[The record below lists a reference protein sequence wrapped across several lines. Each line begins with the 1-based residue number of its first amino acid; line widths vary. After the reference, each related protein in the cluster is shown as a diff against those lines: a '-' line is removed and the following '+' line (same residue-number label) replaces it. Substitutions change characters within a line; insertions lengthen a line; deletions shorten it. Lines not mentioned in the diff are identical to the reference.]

1 MYVTSVPNRGS
12 PPAVLLRESYRDEGK
27 VKTRTLANL
36 SHWPEHKVETL
47 KRALKGLPPAIDLS
61 EAFEITRSL
70 PHGHVAAVLGS
81 AQRLGMQ
88 ELIDATP
95 SRKRDL
101 VAAMLVA
108 QVIGPGSKLATARGL
123 RTETATSSLGQVL
136 GVTGCDEDDLY
147 AAMDWALQR
156 KDAIESALAAR
167 HLASGTLVLY
177 DVSSAAFEGRTCPL
191 GAIGHPKDGVKGRL
205 QIVYG
210 LLCSTAGIPIAIEV
224 FEGNTAD
231 PKTLAAQISK
241 LKDRFALSRVCLVGD
256 RGMLT
261 NARIRDELGPAQLD
275 WISALRAPQIKTLV
289 EDGALQ
295 LSLFDEQDL
304 LEINSPEFPG
314 ERLVCCHNPVLAEER
329 ARKRGELLAATE
341 KELIPIA
348 AATGRDKRPLR
359 GKDKIALRVGKV
371 INHYKMAKH
380 FTLEI
385 TDESFTF
392 TRNTEAIAA
401 EAALDGIYVLRTSL
415 PEQTL
420 TQHDVVARY
429 KNLADVERFFRT
441 LNTEL
446 DVRPIR
452 HRLAD
457 RVRAHMFLRMLSYYI
472 SWHMKQAPGPNAVR
486 RQRQTRRGRQ
496 TRQSRCRSTTLR
508 HRTGQGR
515 AQTHHGQHPGAQ
527 LHQPARRPGH
537 HLRQQHPTRR
547 RHTSL
552 HHDHHPHPTTAASL
566 RTPRRLPSPRP
577 SVVSTTT
584 HQTTKPQVNTPTRQH
599 NRGNF
604 GLVSGSAR
612 RSVVPMRSLRT
623 ICSGLWRFLV
633 AMILSSFPENV
644 GRKTLISH
652 GSTDRGRANLSLHS
666 AAPLQSRLPYT
677 CPLSFPP
684 RSLVP
689 TRLAKLTTRC
699 PSRPGIIPLPRQ
711 DTACTECSESGRLGA
726 GNGMRLPTR

>member
-36 SHWPEHKVETL
+36 SHWPERKVETL
-47 KRALKGLPPAIDLS
+47 KRALKGLPPAIELS

-81 AQRLGMQ
+81 AQHLGMQ

-101 VAAMLVA
+101 VTAMLVA
-108 QVIGPGSKLATARGL
+108 HVIGPGSKLATARGL
-123 RTETATSSLGQVL
+123 RAETATSSLGQVL

-156 KDAIESALAAR
+156 KEAIENSLAAR
-167 HLASGTLVLY
+167 HLANGTLVLY

-275 WISALRAPQIKTLV
+275 WISALRAPQIKALV

-371 INHYKMAKH
+371 VNHYKMAKH

-472 SWHMKQAPGPNAVR
+472 SWHMKQALAPILFHDHDKPAAAAKRTNPVAAA
-486 RQRQTRRGRQ
+486 QRSDTALAKAARKH
-496 TRQSRCRSTTLR
+496 TT
-508 HRTGQGR
+508 QGTPVHSFTSLL
-515 AQTHHGQHPGAQ
+515 ADLATICANHI
-527 LHQPARRPGH
+527 QPAN
-537 HLRQQHPTRR
+537 
-547 RHTSL
+547 
-552 HHDHHPHPTTAASL
+552 D
-566 RTPRRLPSPRP
+566 
-577 SVVSTTT
+577 
-584 HQTTKPQVNTPTRQH
+584 TPT
-599 NRGNF
+599 F
-604 GLVSGSAR
+604 
-612 RSVVPMRSLRT
+612 
-623 ICSGLWRFLV
+623 
-633 AMILSSFPENV
+633 
-644 GRKTLISH
+644 TLI
-652 GSTDRGRANLSLHS
+652 TTPT
-666 AAPLQSRLPYT
+666 PLQRRAFELLDVT
-677 CPLSFPP
+677 H
-684 RSLVP
+684 
-689 TRLAKLTTRC
+689 
-699 PSRPGIIPLPRQ
+699 
-711 DTACTECSESGRLGA
+711 RLGY
-726 GNGMRLPTR
+726 P